1 MQFVET
7 HEGVAVRACDCEGGR
22 LSTHPYIPLY
32 VDDYDAATAHLTP
45 AEDGVYMRLMRLC
58 WRTPGC
64 SLPLDPIHLATQ
76 IRAPVEIVRAM
87 LAEFFVLRRARY
99 VSPALERWL
108 ARLATPDRR
117 DRRGVSAELRA
128 FILERDGYTCSYCGE
143 QDAPLHVDHVIPV
156 CRGGSDA
163 FENLVCA
170 CARCNLSKGAKLL
183 SEWRPA

>member
-64 SLPLDPIHLATQ
+64 SLPNDPIHLATQ
-76 IRAPVEIVRAM
+76 IGAPVEIVRAM
-87 LAEFFVLRRARY
+87 LAEFFVRAR
-99 VSPALERWL
+99 
-108 ARLATPDRR
+108 
-117 DRRGVSAELRA
+117 
-128 FILERDGYTCSYCGE
+128 
-143 QDAPLHVDHVIPV
+143 AP
-156 CRGGSDA
+156 
-163 FENLVCA
+163 
-170 CARCNLSKGAKLL
+170 
-183 SEWRPA
+183 RPATIEGRIRRHLAQEIGARKGGQNGRSREGAENKGKRQWQC